1 MLRVKIIYMEILT
14 EIWGYL
20 LPVLVAAVAGIVVG
34 LEREFRDR
42 SAGFRTM
49 VLVAVGSATFVI
61 TTPLLVEVGVDGTY
75 IIPMVIVSIGLLSAS
90 VILKLGAN
98 SNGLTT
104 AASIW
109 LVALLGL
116 ISATGQYLLVALITL
131 LVLVIVWTFPF
142 LEKVVGKRTSTV
154 QIDVTI
160 KNKDEVED
168 EVLDILDELKIK
180 VIDISRSRIDASER
194 TVHITMKLTTQQ
206 RKDLSEIIVNEKS
219 ILKFSV

>member
-180 VIDISRSRIDASER
+180 VIDITRSRIDASER